1 MKYIPPATK
10 DFISNNANMEI
21 DPKIVSRVREGG
33 ELKQAKEISN
43 LFTEVHLHQ
52 EGYVSVEVPTKGGLS
67 RRATCL
73 TQFTTK
79 VNWCSLRNLLTVNSC
94 IKVRLDLQADK
105 SPIVFKGPFFP

>member
-1 MKYIPPATK
+1 MMYKPPATK
-10 DFISNNANMEI
+10 DFTSNNTNMEI
-21 DPKIVSRVREGG
+21 DPNIVSRVREGG
-33 ELKQAKEISN
+33 ELKQAKETSK

-79 VNWCSLRNLLTVNSC
+79 GGLSRRTTCLTQFTTKVNCCSLRNST
-94 IKVRLDLQADK
+94 KE
-105 SPIVFKGPFFP
+105 G

>member
-1 MKYIPPATK
+1 
-10 DFISNNANMEI
+10 MEI
-21 DPKIVSRVREGG
+21 DSNIVSRVRG
-33 ELKQAKEISN
+33 EDESKQAKETSD

-79 VNWCSLRNLLTVNSC
+79 VNWCSLRNST
-94 IKVRLDLQADK
+94 KE
-105 SPIVFKGPFFP
+105 G

>member
-1 MKYIPPATK
+1 LHKVYESNFAYVKYKPPATK
-10 DFISNNANMEI
+10 DFTSNITNIEI
-21 DPKIVSRVREGG
+21 NPNKVSRVRGG
-33 ELKQAKEISN
+33 DEIKQAKETSD

-79 VNWCSLRNLLTVNSC
+79 VNLCSLKNST
-94 IKVRLDLQADK
+94 KE
-105 SPIVFKGPFFP
+105 G